1 MKASDSVRPTDYNRV
16 KNEGSYL
23 KSSRVSWI
31 MFWMKWICREVR
43 GVSPPWPS
51 AWTMFWDSEEETAA
65 VDRAA
70 PGEHTACLLGMK
82 KEKKKWKEEKISAA
96 RQPLLLTGPAAEA
109 GAAPGTG
116 ES

>member
-1 MKASDSVRPTDYNRV
+1 MKGSDSVRPTDYNRV
-16 KNEGSYL
+16 KNEGSYR

-43 GVSPPWPS
+43 GASPPWPS
-51 AWTMFWDSEEETAA
+51 AWMMFWDSEEETAA
-65 VDRAA
+65 VDGAA
-70 PGEHTACLLGMK
+70 PGEHTACLLGIK
-82 KEKKKWKEEKISAA
+82 KEKKKKSSAA
-96 RQPLLLTGPAAEA
+96 RRPLLFTGPAAEA